1 MSSSSD
7 FLAHAST
14 HETALY
20 TPLKGTRY
28 TTGKH
33 LFVGKE
39 YILRMAVRKQLNVLV
54 DADLRDALAD
64 LAEKEGKKFG
74 EFIEDILRREV
85 ARHRGEVIEAQALPA
100 IHDLLENTVHKAMAQ
115 LRAEIR
121 HDLEQ
126 EVVEEVKRLIRQ
138 SDSRLAPLIVRGDR
152 DSGIVRRLL
161 FTLIA
166 KTVDED
172 FAQEA
177 YADAKEQETKELS
190 ARVIIKED
198 REPRS

>member
-1 MSSSSD
+1 
-7 FLAHAST
+7 
-14 HETALY
+14 
-20 TPLKGTRY
+20 
-28 TTGKH
+28 
-33 LFVGKE
+33 
-39 YILRMAVRKQLNVLV
+39 MAVRKQLNVLV